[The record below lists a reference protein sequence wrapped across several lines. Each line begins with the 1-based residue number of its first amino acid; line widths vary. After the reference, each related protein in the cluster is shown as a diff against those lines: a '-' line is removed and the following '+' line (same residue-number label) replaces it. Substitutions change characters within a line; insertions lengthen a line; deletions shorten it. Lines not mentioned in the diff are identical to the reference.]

1 MSDKI
6 EKNSPELE
14 SFKLLNDSLRAR
26 IEELEVNSLIKD
38 QDIKNLRQELDGFKK
53 EFQPNLE
60 NNYENFDKIK
70 EKLFEQDVKLNKLI
84 EMLKREKSK
93 HKKSKKKTNSYRQYD
108 QAYEPSTYYLEDDYY
123 NCEDVYEKDQY
134 NEDYNF
140 YNEEIYEP
148 SIYSERYY
156 EEDYDYNY
164 YDDEEVSEPSNFRE
178 RCYYRDD
185 YDEGYEPSIED
196 DYIEEEFETSCE
208 EDIHPVFSF
217 VMDFIKRFLK

>member
-108 QAYEPSTYYLEDDYY
+108 QA
-123 NCEDVYEKDQY
+123 
-134 NEDYNF
+134 
-140 YNEEIYEP
+140 
-148 SIYSERYY
+148 
-156 EEDYDYNY
+156 
-164 YDDEEVSEPSNFRE
+164 
-178 RCYYRDD
+178 
-185 YDEGYEPSIED
+185 
-196 DYIEEEFETSCE
+196 
-208 EDIHPVFSF
+208 
-217 VMDFIKRFLK
+217 